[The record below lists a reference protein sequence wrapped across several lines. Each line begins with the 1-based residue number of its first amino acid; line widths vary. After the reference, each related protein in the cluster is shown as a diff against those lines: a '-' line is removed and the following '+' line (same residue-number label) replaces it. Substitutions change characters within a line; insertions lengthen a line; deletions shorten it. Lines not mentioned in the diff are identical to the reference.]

1 MSYRLV
7 SLWNFPQMLELPL
20 CVCVCACVC
29 ACVCVRVF
37 GIVLPTVM
45 VYNKLT
51 EMANC

>member
-1 MSYRLV
+1 MSCRLV
-7 SLWNFPQMLELPL
+7 SLWNVPQMLELL
-20 CVCVCACVC
+20 VCVCACVC
-29 ACVCVRVF
+29 VCVCVCVFF